1 MSAAAKNT
9 KDSAPGPEPDG
20 RVRCAWI
27 DESRLAPADFVLYR
41 DYHDTEWGRQ
51 LHDSSA
57 LFERV
62 SLEAFQSGLSWL
74 IILRKRENFRRAFH
88 RFDAQRVARYTAKD
102 VDRLMAD
109 TSIVRNSA
117 KIEATIANARA
128 VADLSDAGVDLGE
141 LLWSFAPAS
150 RPRPADMSKVP
161 AVTPEST
168 AMAKELKRRGFKFVG
183 PTTAYALMQA
193 TGMVDDHTVDCWVP
207 VAEHPSSRGA

>member
-1 MSAAAKNT
+1 MT
-9 KDSAPGPEPDG
+9 EDDG
-20 RVRCAWI
+20 RIRCGWI
-27 DESRLAPADFVLYR
+27 DQSRLAPADFTLYR
-41 DYHDTEWGRQ
+41 AYHDTEWGRP
-51 LHDSSA
+51 LHGSKA

-88 RFDAQRVARYTAKD
+88 RFDIDRVARYTD
-102 VDRLMAD
+102 RDIDRLMNDAG
-109 TSIVRNSA
+109 IVRNRS

-128 VADLSDAGVDLGE
+128 AADLDVDLGE
-141 LLWSFAPAS
+141 LLWSFAPPP
-150 RPRPADMSKVP
+150 RPRPVELSQVP

-193 TGMVDDHTVDCWVP
+193 TGMVDDHIASCWVP
-207 VAEHPSSRGA
+207 AAG